1 MSKNQHEYTIT
12 VLPSGIIQPFPS
24 ETTLAEALLDMGIAL
39 KTPCGGKGT
48 CGKCRVMV
56 EGTPEKVLACR
67 TRITHDLTVHAEQVE
82 TDRDMRIPTIELGS
96 RISAAVDIGT
106 TTVRISLVDA
116 AHESSFEVAS
126 FLNPQRRFGHDVISR
141 IAAAGTNRGVQGR
154 LIRKA
159 VQGRLDH
166 ALNALGLAGDS
177 IEGIVFSGNT
187 TMLYLL
193 FGLDVEGLGKY
204 PYRVHVRDFESL
216 SAQDIGLDSMGS
228 VQIRSLPVLSAFIG
242 GDLIGG
248 LAHCRDLGIT
258 KNAFFIDLGTNGELF
273 IMNAEGRPFATSCAM
288 GPALEG
294 MNISYGMTAD
304 AGAITHIENM
314 KDTISYR
321 MIGEGNPAGISG
333 TALVDLLAILLDK
346 GVISHHGA
354 FPRSKDAPPD
364 PALPPSAVRD
374 VEEAICRLRISAGP
388 NSEPSLLRL
397 SHSGKSREL
406 LLWGDIKLT
415 QQDIRTVQ
423 LAKAAS
429 YAASYFLLKA
439 SGCAPGDIE
448 HVIIAGAFGEHLNI
462 DNFRRLGFIPEF
474 ANAQYRFLGN
484 TSLKAAEKSCM
495 DLGFLNR
502 AAALRDRTEEVVLSL
517 EDGFQEEFIRSLD
530 FPS

>member
-12 VLPSGIIQPFPS
+12 LLPSGMIQPFPS
-24 ETTLAEALLDMGIAL
+24 ETILAEALLEMGIAL

-56 EGTPEKVLACR
+56 EGASEKVLACR
-67 TRITHDLTVHAEQVE
+67 THITRDLTVHAEQVE
-82 TDRDMRIPTIELGS
+82 IDLDMRIPTIEPDS
-96 RISAAVDIGT
+96 RILAAVDIGT
-106 TTVRISLVDA
+106 TTVRISLVDV

-166 ALNALGLAGDS
+166 TLNALGLAGDS

-187 TMLYLL
+187 IMLYLL

-248 LAHCRDLGIT
+248 LTHCRDLGIT

-273 IMNAEGRPFATSCAM
+273 ILNAEGRPFATSCAM

-304 AGAITHIENM
+304 AGAITHIEEDE
-314 KDTISYR
+314 KDTISYH
-321 MIGEGNPAGISG
+321 MIGEGDPAGISG

-346 GVISHHGA
+346 GIISHHGA
-354 FPRSKDAPPD
+354 FPRSKDVPPD
-364 PALPPSAVRD
+364 PALSPSAVG
-374 VEEAICRLRISAGP
+374 EEAIGRLRISAGP
-388 NSEPSLLRL
+388 NSEPSLLSL
-397 SHSGKSREL
+397 SHNGKSREL
-406 LLWGDIKLT
+406 LLWGEIKLT

-429 YAASYFLLKA
+429 YAASHFLLKA
-439 SGCAPGDIE
+439 AGCVPSNIE

-484 TSLKAAEKSCM
+484 TSLKAAEKACM
-495 DLGFLNR
+495 DPGFLDR
-502 AAALRDRTEEVVLSL
+502 AAALRDKTEEVVLSL

-530 FPS
+530 FPL

>member
-1 MSKNQHEYTIT
+1 MSKNQHGCTIT
-12 VLPSGIIQPFPS
+12 LLPSGIMQLFPS
-24 ETTLAEALLDMGIAL
+24 ETTLAEALLEMGIAL

-67 TRITHDLTVHAEQVE
+67 TRITHDLTVHAEPVE
-82 TDRDMRIPTIELGS
+82 TDRDMRIPTIEPDS

-106 TTVRISLVDA
+106 TMVRISLVDA
-116 AHESSFEVAS
+116 AHGSSFEVAS

-141 IAAAGTNRGVQGR
+141 IAAAETNRGMQGR

-159 VQGRLDH
+159 VQGHLDH
-166 ALNALGLAGDS
+166 ALKALGPAGDS

-187 TMLYLL
+187 TMLYLF

-216 SAQDIGLDSMGS
+216 SAQDVGLDSMGS
-228 VQIRSLPVLSAFIG
+228 AQIRSLPVLSAFIG

-248 LAHCRDLGIT
+248 LTHCRDLGIT

-273 IMNAEGRPFATSCAM
+273 ILNAEGRPFATSCAM

-304 AGAITHIENM
+304 AGAITHIEDD

-321 MIGEGNPAGISG
+321 MIGEGDPAGISG

-354 FPRSKDAPPD
+354 FPRSKDVPAD
-364 PALPPSAVRD
+364 PALSPSAVG
-374 VEEAICRLRISAGP
+374 EEAIGRLKISAGP
-388 NSEPSLLRL
+388 DSEPSLLSL

-406 LLWGDIKLT
+406 ILWGEIKLT

-429 YAASYFLLKA
+429 YAASHFLLKA
-439 SGCAPGDIE
+439 AGCAPGDIE

-462 DNFRRLGFIPEF
+462 DNFRKLGFIPEF

-484 TSLKAAEKSCM
+484 TSLKAAEKACM
-495 DLGFLNR
+495 DPGFIDR

-530 FPS
+530 FPI